1 MSNMNFAWVRTED
14 APALPP
20 PAGQEKHWLR
30 RWFFST
36 WYDSIASLVILAIA
50 AMLLPRFL
58 DWALFSAVFDA
69 GSAAECR
76 ESGDG
81 ACWAMILRRFGQI
94 VYGFYDP
101 DERWRINLGAVLFAI
116 GLGFILFGS
125 KKQRGIAVRI
135 MIFGYPL
142 IAFDLFF
149 GGITLGDVPSSDLGG
164 LFLTVFLATIGIV
177 LSLPLG
183 ILFALGRV
191 SKLPVIRFV
200 CIGFIEGVRAVPL
213 ITILFMAQFM
223 LPFVLPPGLD
233 IDNLLRVTIGLVL
246 FSAAYMAEVIRGGLQ
261 AIPAGQ
267 YEAADAMG
275 LGYFQKIRLVIMPQ
289 VLKTVL
295 PGIVNL
301 FIGAFKDTTLVSI
314 IGLFD
319 FLLIVVNSTQD
330 SNWLGL
336 EIEAYVFVAFVF
348 FIFCFAMSRYSLRLE
363 KKLKTGH

>member
-1 MSNMNFAWVRTED
+1 MADNKYAWVRSEN
-14 APALPP
+14 APELPP
-20 PAGQEKHWLR
+20 PADQSNHWLR

-36 WYDSIASLVILAIA
+36 WYDSIATLVILAIA
-50 AMLLPRFL
+50 ATLLPRFL
-58 DWALFSAVFDA
+58 DWALFSAVFNA
-69 GSAAECR
+69 GSATECR
-76 ESGDG
+76 ETGDG
-81 ACWAMILRRFGQI
+81 ACWAMIIRRFGQI
-94 VYGFYDP
+94 IYGFYDP
-101 DERWRINLGAVLFAI
+101 GERWRINLATILFAV

-125 KKQRGIAVRI
+125 KKQRRIATRI
-135 MIFGYPL
+135 MIFGYPV

-149 GGITLGDVPSSDLGG
+149 GGITLGEVSSNDLGG
-164 LFLTVFLATIGIV
+164 LFLTLFLATIGIA

-183 ILFALGRV
+183 ILLALGRV
-191 SKLPVIRFV
+191 SNLPIVRFL
-200 CIGFIEGVRAVPL
+200 CILFIEGVRAVPL

-223 LPFVLPPGLD
+223 LPFFLPPGMD

-246 FSAAYMAEVIRGGLQ
+246 FSSAYMAEVIRGGLQ
-261 AIPAGQ
+261 AIPKGQ

-275 LGYFQKIRLVIMPQ
+275 LGYAQKIRLVIMPQ

-319 FLLIVVNSTQD
+319 LLLIVVNSTQD

-336 EIEAYVFVAFVF
+336 EIEAYVFVAMVF
-348 FIFCFAMSRYSLRLE
+348 FIFCFSISRYSLHLE